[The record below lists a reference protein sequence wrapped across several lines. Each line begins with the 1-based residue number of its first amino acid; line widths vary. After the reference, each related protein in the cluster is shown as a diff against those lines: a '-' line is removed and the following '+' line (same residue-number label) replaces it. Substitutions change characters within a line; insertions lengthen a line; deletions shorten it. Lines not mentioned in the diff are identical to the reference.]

1 MWKEEDNK
9 LKNSFDFKDFRQAMK
24 FMNLVADAAEAAN
37 HHPWWSNVYDK
48 VNIELTT
55 HDAGNTIT
63 EKDHQLA
70 KQIDKIYLDVI
81 GSFLHAD

>member
-9 LKNSFDFKDFRQAMK
+9 LKNSFSFKDFKQAMQ
-24 FMNLVADAAEAAN
+24 FMNLVAEVAEEAN

-48 VNIELTT
+48 VEIELTT

-63 EKDHQLA
+63 EKDHNLA
-70 KQIDKIYLDVI
+70 KQIDKIYLDLI
-81 GSFLHAD
+81 GDYLHG

>member
-9 LKNSFDFKDFRQAMK
+9 LKNSFSFKDFKQAMQ
-24 FMNLVADAAEAAN
+24 FMNLVAEVAEEAN

-48 VNIELTT
+48 VEVELTT

-63 EKDHQLA
+63 EKDHKLA
-70 KQIDKIYLDVI
+70 KKIDQIYLDLI
-81 GSFLHAD
+81 GDYLHG